1 MIYKLPTQRV
11 VCHSG
16 ALISAEAVPHVEAR
30 EAPELTDP
38 GPHHAF
44 GYVAHS
50 RRESQPIGR
59 DDSLDRVT

>member
-1 MIYKLPTQRV
+1 VSV

-38 GPHHAF
+38 DF
-44 GYVAHS
+44 NERS
-50 RRESQPIGR
+50 
-59 DDSLDRVT
+59 DT

>member
-30 EAPELTDP
+30 EAPELTNPDLNER
-38 GPHHAF
+38 
-44 GYVAHS
+44 S
-50 RRESQPIGR
+50 
-59 DDSLDRVT
+59 DT